1 MRPRCFLIHTSGAAA
16 DGAFRRDERQAVG
29 AMRDAV
35 AFPREIVVAFRH
47 ITRKRLHD
55 GRRHGGQRR
64 GVQNVKRPRLAR
76 RKVNLEKQ
84 FVGRLARLGGINL

>member
-1 MRPRCFLIHTSGAAA
+1 MMRPRSFLIHTSGAAA

-47 ITRKRLHD
+47 ITRECLHD
-55 GRRHGGQRR
+55 GWRHDGQSRSVQDVISPRFVRRE
-64 GVQNVKRPRLAR
+64 
-76 RKVNLEKQ
+76 VNLEKQ
-84 FVGRLARLGGINL
+84 FVRLQNLIQT

>member
-1 MRPRCFLIHTSGAAA
+1 MSGAIHVVHDEAAVLFDPHVRAAA

-64 GVQNVKRPRLAR
+64 GVQNVISPRFVR
-76 RKVNLEKQ
+76 REVNLEK
-84 FVGRLARLGGINL
+84 